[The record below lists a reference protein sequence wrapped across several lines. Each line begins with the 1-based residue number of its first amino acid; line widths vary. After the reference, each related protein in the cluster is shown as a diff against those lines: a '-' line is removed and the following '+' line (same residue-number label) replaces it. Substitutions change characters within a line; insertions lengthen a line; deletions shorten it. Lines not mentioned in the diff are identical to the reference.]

1 MVKIEQLTIGTI
13 YTYKELCQLFEEDM
27 KTSDSRAAQKKEWAR
42 YFSWSNPTARKYQIE
57 EIYEVPRKKQDGR
70 KNNGGNCTS
79 KYLSLDDRIMSC
91 MDQKEHMCCTISS
104 LLTAAELL
112 REDYIRNR
120 WNHKEYKDT
129 EWSAGVVNHVFW
141 RIDTIVINA
150 GKNSLERLKKE
161 GYLVVSPRIVL
172 VNQRNEKIKLSE
184 RRTQI
189 VEGILVRVRKKMDL
203 KPNELFKPERRK
215 EYEKTVIKCIEEEL
229 KEQIA
234 YYYRVYDITRTDK
247 EYFLKTSE
255 DIGKLT
261 RKFVKSIC
269 MSILKVNFRHEF
281 YSREVIAVQ
290 TVRLLNR
297 QFTYMKEES
306 WDAYFPAGAEDKM
319 SEEDE
324 IFFWVYYCPFK
335 EWQWKEK
342 KVREEREMLEQQK
355 EVIPEERQKEIEE
368 LKQMLAQIDS
378 QEQQEIVAEYRQQVV
393 DKFGEEQT
401 QELEHIIPNLNWK
414 MVFESEGN
422 SSPYMKYIDYLLKSY
437 YNAVDVLTYV
447 KDNDD
452 RIRIV
457 ENLMNR
463 AIKDYKYD
471 HEQDEYLWI
480 TDLETPWT
488 ADGLEI

>member
-1 MVKIEQLTIGTI
+1 MVKTELLAIGKI
-13 YTYKELCQLFEEDM
+13 YTYKELCQLFEEDE

-42 YFSWSNPTARKYQIE
+42 YFRWSNPTPRKYQVE
-57 EIYEVPRKKQDGR
+57 EIYEVPREKQDGR

-91 MDQKEHMCCTISS
+91 MNKKEHMCCTISS
-104 LLTAAELL
+104 LLTTVELL
-112 REDYIRNR
+112 REEYIRNR

-150 GKNSLERLKKE
+150 GKSSLERLKRE

-172 VNQRNEKIKLSE
+172 VNQKKEKIRLSE

-189 VEGILVRVRKKMDL
+189 VEEILVRVREEMNL
-203 KPNELFKPERRK
+203 EPNELFKSDRRK
-215 EYEKTVIKCIEEEL
+215 KYEKTVKERIEGEL

-247 EYFLKTSE
+247 EYFFKTSE

-261 RKFVKSIC
+261 RKFVRAIC
-269 MSILKVNFRHEF
+269 MSILKVNFRNGF
-281 YSREVIAVQ
+281 YYREDIAVQ
-290 TVRLLNR
+290 TMRLLNR
-297 QFTYMKEES
+297 QFTYMKEED
-306 WDAYFPAGAEDKM
+306 WDAYFPLDAEGEM
-319 SEEDE
+319 SKEDE
-324 IFFWVYYCPFK
+324 IFFWVYYYPFK
-335 EWQWKEK
+335 VWQWKEK
-342 KVREEREMLEQQK
+342 RAREEREILEQQGEIISEK
-355 EVIPEERQKEIEE
+355 RLKEIEE
-368 LKQMLAQIDS
+368 LEQMLAQIDS

-401 QELEHIIPNLNWK
+401 QEFEHIIPNLDWK
-414 MVFESEGN
+414 MVFESESN

-437 YNAVDVLTYV
+437 YDAVDVLTYV

-457 ENLMNR
+457 ENLMNG
-463 AIKDYKYD
+463 AIKDYIYD
-471 HEQDEYLWI
+471 HEQDEYPWM

-488 ADGLEI
+488 VEGIEI